1 MGNIISLTIDL
12 PITALIADRELQSRF
27 SSMKMDILLRPVRI
41 GNASPDNTYEGFV
54 TTVS

>member
-1 MGNIISLTIDL
+1 MGNTIYSTIDSR
-12 PITALIADRELQSRF
+12 IIALIADRELQSRF
-27 SSMKMDILLRPVRI
+27 SSMKMDILLRSVRI